1 MMRAIDEAISDGNK
15 KKRPKVLN
23 QMTKSDIAKQYERA
37 KKEEKQY
44 ENEEYDV
51 GEYLYVK

>member
-1 MMRAIDEAISDGNK
+1 VSDSGLPFPHDEAIGDATK

-23 QMTKSDIAKQYERA
+23 QISKTDIVKQYNRAKQ
-37 KKEEKQY
+37 EEAQY

-51 GEYLYVK
+51 GE